1 VTSENA
7 AASEAPALLR
17 LLWADPQ
24 HMAEHLALW
33 SVRMFGPR
41 ARTAVEALERSHPG
55 AGRDELSRLAV
66 ERQTR
71 VSMTEGAFVGGPF
84 IVLIPVAFCA
94 ALLAQAQMALEV
106 AGLSGRRPDDEQRAA
121 DLLVLQGAY
130 RSVADA
136 GSALGSVARDPKHR
150 EGRLPR
156 GSRIAMVRR
165 MAYLLG
171 MLGPSGEKKSRI
183 RSALGIAL
191 LCVVFLLSFAMPLV
205 WVPYMAASLRRSA
218 LQVGARATSFYGDGA
233 ATPASAPEEA
243 RNVSVGIAAGFSR
256 TILLIAVPIVA
267 AAIAL
272 LTDVELAGSRVFG
285 SGVLLIVLSQA
296 AAIVWLVNRWWRRHS
311 RRSAGEPQPARP

>member
-1 VTSENA
+1 
-7 AASEAPALLR
+7 
-17 LLWADPQ
+17 
-24 HMAEHLALW
+24 
-33 SVRMFGPR
+33 
-41 ARTAVEALERSHPG
+41 
-55 AGRDELSRLAV
+55 
-66 ERQTR
+66 
-71 VSMTEGAFVGGPF
+71 
-84 IVLIPVAFCA
+84 
-94 ALLAQAQMALEV
+94 MALEV

-205 WVPYMAASLRRSA
+205 WVPYMAASLRRK
-218 LQVGARATSFYGDGA
+218 RAASRRAGDVVLRRDGA
-233 ATPASAPEEA
+233 AAPASAPEEA

-272 LTDVELAGSRVFG
+272 LTDVELGGSRVFG